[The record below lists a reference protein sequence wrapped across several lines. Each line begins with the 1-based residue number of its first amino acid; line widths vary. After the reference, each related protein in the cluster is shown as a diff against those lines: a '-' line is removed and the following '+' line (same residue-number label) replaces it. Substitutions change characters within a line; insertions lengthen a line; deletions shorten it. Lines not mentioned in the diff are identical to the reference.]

1 MAVPFRKVTELAS
14 VYSVELLFNIFGFE
28 RIYAN
33 GNHKDLFRVPQPL
46 VKVAF
51 KLK

>member
-1 MAVPFRKVTELAS
+1 MMVPFRKLTELAA
-14 VYSVELLFNIFGFE
+14 VYSIELLFNIFGFE
-28 RIYAN
+28 AN
-33 GNHKDLFRVPQPL
+33 GNHKDMFRVPQPL